1 MKDAGYTADQMQVS
15 LTIDGKSIAAPP
27 GATLL
32 KAAANAGINIPHLCH
47 LPGAEDS
54 KRPCLLC
61 LVDVNGER
69 SRACRTQVAEG
80 MVVVATTPE
89 LKAHRKKRLQ
99 QLASHH
105 YGDCKA
111 PCNLTCP
118 GGINVQGYVN
128 FIAKGEY
135 GAALRLIK
143 EKNPLPGIVCR
154 VCPRFCETRCRRVLV
169 DESIAINHLKRFV
182 VDYAKGRDPVPEVL
196 APATGHNIAIIGGGP
211 AGLSAAY
218 YLRKQ
223 GHAVTL
229 FEAEEKLGGLVRYA
243 IPNFKLPQKDLDLE
257 IMSIINMGVH
267 VRTGRRWGRDF
278 SLQDLRDQGFEAIF
292 IATGMARQR
301 SLNIEGGELARDG
314 LEFLREITVG
324 KTPALGNKVLII
336 GGSKIAVEA
345 GRCAR
350 RLGARNVMVIYPR
363 SRVEMPAQ
371 ERNVKEAENEGVQF
385 FLMAMPVG
393 LSSQEGRLQMEMART
408 VLGEPDEK
416 GIRHPVVMEASR
428 LVWNGD
434 TVIAALGQEGDDSFK
449 NFGEIEAR
457 LNLTS
462 RKIIKVS
469 PTTMRTNVKGIF
481 AGGEVATGA
490 RSVIQAVDSGRRA
503 AEAIHLEIT
512 GMPVVQPADGR
523 LNFSK
528 GKRFENVD
536 MRNFD
541 GYSIRMRES
550 MPVRP
555 PEQRIGDFDEV
566 ELGFTEEMALREAK
580 RCLQCGCMGLSK
592 CTYREMCR
600 DHKVD
605 ASKSPD
611 RLIAPVNTDHHF
623 ITADPNKCVICLRC
637 ERSCEFNALELD
649 YKEDN
654 GKISDITINLNN
666 NCVSCGACVD
676 SCPTGAL
683 TKKSLTVPLLPG
695 EAETVRSVCTYCGTG
710 CNVDLHVKQDVL
722 LEVKADPGQPP
733 NNGDLCVKG
742 RFGFDFYRHPERLAH
757 PLIRENREEPFHQA
771 AWEEALDFAA
781 RGFGR
786 IMEQHGPEALGVLS
800 SSRCE
805 NEVNYVLQKLSRVVF
820 KTNSVDNCARVC
832 HAPSVSGLRIALG
845 SGAATNSLADIEG
858 AEILLICGSN
868 TSEAHPVV
876 GMKVRRALKNGAKLI
891 VIDPRRTEMAALAHI
906 WLRLVPGTNVLLL
919 NSILYVILAEGLEN
933 KDFIK
938 ARTEGL
944 DALREHIKDYS
955 PKAMQARTGVSPEL
969 VEAAARLY
977 AGTDKGMILYG
988 LGVTEHRNG
997 TQGVMALANLALATG
1012 NIGRPS
1018 AGICPLRGQNNVQG
1032 SCDMGALPYVYPG
1045 YQDVSDN
1052 KVRERLR
1059 QAWGVE
1065 LPANPGLTEPEMYE
1079 AARHGKFKGLY
1090 CVGYDPVQTQGNTGA
1105 VRRAFEAMDLVVVQD
1120 IFLTESA
1127 KMAHVIFPAACFYEK
1142 DGTFTNAERR
1152 VRRIRKAVSPPGM
1165 ALPDWEIACRLAG
1178 AMGYHMAYAGPAEI
1192 MEEIARC
1199 TPVMGGVHY
1208 DRLNGEGL
1216 VWPCPDRDHPGS
1228 PILHRDTFTR
1238 GKGRFSVLPNVETL
1252 ETPDKEYPFM
1262 LITGRRLVH
1271 YNNSSMTRRCEGLR
1285 WLVPEEEVEIH
1296 PDDAL
1301 RAGIVNG
1308 EMVIVRSRRGELAV
1322 RARVTERSRPGSV
1335 FMAFH
1340 FPETPTNLLTSPGVD
1355 EIAQTPEYKVCA
1367 VAISPQ

>member
-1 MKDAGYTADQMQVS
+1 
-15 LTIDGKSIAAPP
+15 
-27 GATLL
+27 
-32 KAAANAGINIPHLCH
+32 
-47 LPGAEDS
+47 
-54 KRPCLLC
+54 
-61 LVDVNGER
+61 
-69 SRACRTQVAEG
+69 
-80 MVVVATTPE
+80 
-89 LKAHRKKRLQ
+89 
-99 QLASHH
+99 
-105 YGDCKA
+105 
-111 PCNLTCP
+111 
-118 GGINVQGYVN
+118 
-128 FIAKGEY
+128 
-135 GAALRLIK
+135 
-143 EKNPLPGIVCR
+143 
-154 VCPRFCETRCRRVLV
+154 
-169 DESIAINHLKRFV
+169 
-182 VDYAKGRDPVPEVL
+182 
-196 APATGHNIAIIGGGP
+196 
-211 AGLSAAY
+211 
-218 YLRKQ
+218 
-223 GHAVTL
+223 
-229 FEAEEKLGGLVRYA
+229 
-243 IPNFKLPQKDLDLE
+243 
-257 IMSIINMGVH
+257 
-267 VRTGRRWGRDF
+267 
-278 SLQDLRDQGFEAIF
+278 
-292 IATGMARQR
+292 
-301 SLNIEGGELARDG
+301 
-314 LEFLREITVG
+314 
-324 KTPALGNKVLII
+324 
-336 GGSKIAVEA
+336 
-345 GRCAR
+345 
-350 RLGARNVMVIYPR
+350 
-363 SRVEMPAQ
+363 
-371 ERNVKEAENEGVQF
+371 
-385 FLMAMPVG
+385 
-393 LSSQEGRLQMEMART
+393 
-408 VLGEPDEK
+408 
-416 GIRHPVVMEASR
+416 
-428 LVWNGD
+428 
-434 TVIAALGQEGDDSFK
+434 
-449 NFGEIEAR
+449 
-457 LNLTS
+457 
-462 RKIIKVS
+462 
-469 PTTMRTNVKGIF
+469 
-481 AGGEVATGA
+481 
-490 RSVIQAVDSGRRA
+490 
-503 AEAIHLEIT
+503 
-512 GMPVVQPADGR
+512 
-523 LNFSK
+523 
-528 GKRFENVD
+528 
-536 MRNFD
+536 
-541 GYSIRMRES
+541 

-555 PEQRIGDFDEV
+555 PERRIGDFDEV

-580 RCLQCGCMGLSK
+580 RCLQCGCLGLSK

-611 RLIAPVNTDHHF
+611 RLVAAVNTNHHF
-623 ITADPNKCVICLRC
+623 ITADPNRCVICLRC
-637 ERSCEFNALELD
+637 EQSCEFDALELD

-654 GKISDITINLNN
+654 GKISTITINLND

-683 TKKSLTVPLLPG
+683 TKNSLTVPLLPG

-757 PLIRENREEPFHQA
+757 PLIRENREEAFRQA
-771 AWEEALDFAA
+771 TWEEALDFAA

-786 IMEQHGPEALGVLS
+786 VMEKHGPDALGVLS

-858 AEILLICGSN
+858 TEVLLICGSN

-919 NSILYVILAEGLEN
+919 NSILHVILAEGLEN
-933 KDFIK
+933 KGFIK

-944 DALREHIKDYS
+944 DALREHIRDYS
-955 PKAMQARTGVSPEL
+955 PKAMQARTGVPPEL

-977 AGTDKGMILYG
+977 SDTDKGMILYG

-1012 NIGRPS
+1012 NIGRPN

-1045 YQDVSDN
+1045 YQDVSDS

-1079 AARHGKFKGLY
+1079 AARRGKFKGLY
-1090 CVGYDPVQTQGNTGA
+1090 CVGYDPVQTQGNISA
-1105 VRRAFEAMDLVVVQD
+1105 VRQAFEAMDMVVVQD

-1178 AMGYHMAYAGPAEI
+1178 AMGYHMAYAGPAGI
-1192 MEEIARC
+1192 MEEVARC

-1208 DRLNGEGL
+1208 DRLDGEGL
-1216 VWPCPDRDHPGS
+1216 IWPCPDRDHPGS

-1252 ETPDKEYPFM
+1252 ETPDKEYPLM
-1262 LITGRRLVH
+1262 LVTGRRLVH

-1285 WLVPEEEVEIH
+1285 WLAPEEELEIH
-1296 PDDAL
+1296 PDDASQM
-1301 RAGIVNG
+1301 GIING

-1367 VAISPQ
+1367 VAIRHAS

>member
-1 MKDAGYTADQMQVS
+1 MKDAGHTAEQIPIS
-15 LTIDGKSIAAPP
+15 LTVDGRSIAASP
-27 GATLL
+27 GATVLE
-32 KAAANAGINIPHLCH
+32 AAANAGINIPHLCH

-80 MVVVATTPE
+80 MVVVTNTPE
-89 LKAHRKKRLQ
+89 LKAHRKERLQ

-182 VDYAKGRDPVPEVL
+182 VDYAKGRDPVPEAL
-196 APATGHNIAIIGGGP
+196 APATGHNVAIIGGGP

-243 IPNFKLPQKDLDLE
+243 IPNFKLPQKDLDHE

-278 SLQDLRDQGFEAIF
+278 SLHDLQDQGFEAIF

-301 SLNIEGGELARDG
+301 SLNIEGGELAADG
-314 LEFLREITVG
+314 LEFLREVKAG
-324 KTPALGNKVLII
+324 KTPDLGHKVLII
-336 GGSKIAVEA
+336 GGSKIAIEA
-345 GRCAR
+345 ARCAR
-350 RLGARNVMVIYPR
+350 RLGVRDVMVIYHR

-393 LSSQEGRLQMEMART
+393 LSRQEERLQMEMART

-512 GMPVVQPADGR
+512 GMPVARPADGR

-555 PEQRIGDFDEV
+555 PERRIGDFDEV

-580 RCLQCGCMGLSK
+580 RCLQCGCPGLSK

-623 ITADPNKCVICLRC
+623 ITADPNRCVICLRC
-637 ERSCEFNALELD
+637 EQSCEFNALELD
-649 YKEDN
+649 YKEDD
-654 GKISDITINLNN
+654 GKLSDIVINLND

-683 TKKSLTVPLLPG
+683 TKNSLTVPLLPG

-757 PLIRENREEPFHQA
+757 PLIRENREEPFRQA

-786 IMEQHGPEALGVLS
+786 IMEQHGPDALGVLS

-858 AEILLICGSN
+858 TEVLLICGSN

-906 WLRLVPGTNVLLL
+906 WLMFRAPATWERFPM
-919 NSILYVILAEGLEN
+919 SIRAT
-933 KDFIK
+933 
-938 ARTEGL
+938 RT
-944 DALREHIKDYS
+944 Y
-955 PKAMQARTGVSPEL
+955 RTTRSG
-969 VEAAARLY
+969 
-977 AGTDKGMILYG
+977 
-988 LGVTEHRNG
+988 NG
-997 TQGVMALANLALATG
+997 
-1012 NIGRPS
+1012 
-1018 AGICPLRGQNNVQG
+1018 
-1032 SCDMGALPYVYPG
+1032 
-1045 YQDVSDN
+1045 
-1052 KVRERLR
+1052 
-1059 QAWGVE
+1059 
-1065 LPANPGLTEPEMYE
+1065 
-1079 AARHGKFKGLY
+1079 
-1090 CVGYDPVQTQGNTGA
+1090 
-1105 VRRAFEAMDLVVVQD
+1105 
-1120 IFLTESA
+1120 
-1127 KMAHVIFPAACFYEK
+1127 
-1142 DGTFTNAERR
+1142 
-1152 VRRIRKAVSPPGM
+1152 
-1165 ALPDWEIACRLAG
+1165 
-1178 AMGYHMAYAGPAEI
+1178 
-1192 MEEIARC
+1192 
-1199 TPVMGGVHY
+1199 
-1208 DRLNGEGL
+1208 
-1216 VWPCPDRDHPGS
+1216 
-1228 PILHRDTFTR
+1228 
-1238 GKGRFSVLPNVETL
+1238 
-1252 ETPDKEYPFM
+1252 
-1262 LITGRRLVH
+1262 
-1271 YNNSSMTRRCEGLR
+1271 
-1285 WLVPEEEVEIH
+1285 
-1296 PDDAL
+1296 
-1301 RAGIVNG
+1301 
-1308 EMVIVRSRRGELAV
+1308 
-1322 RARVTERSRPGSV
+1322 
-1335 FMAFH
+1335 
-1340 FPETPTNLLTSPGVD
+1340 
-1355 EIAQTPEYKVCA
+1355 
-1367 VAISPQ
+1367 